1 MSPLVK
7 QNFSREILGEN
18 THTYRCGAR
27 VYFSINQFMKGFF
40 QFSSSSNELKS
51 LPGRKN
57 EQVNGVVQEEA
68 VARGDD
74 AKITIFDD
82 FTLLAVLFFPKTF
95 ACSFDND
102 NFSWIDLLPP
112 AAHVSLNF
120 LGFFYLE
127 ITYNTHPS
135 VSSTALMCFF
145 SPDRNIPPHS
155 SLNWAEK
162 CF

>member
-51 LPGRKN
+51 LPGRRN

-102 NFSWIDLLPP
+102 NFS
-112 AAHVSLNF
+112 
-120 LGFFYLE
+120 
-127 ITYNTHPS
+127 
-135 VSSTALMCFF
+135 
-145 SPDRNIPPHS
+145 
-155 SLNWAEK
+155 
-162 CF
+162 